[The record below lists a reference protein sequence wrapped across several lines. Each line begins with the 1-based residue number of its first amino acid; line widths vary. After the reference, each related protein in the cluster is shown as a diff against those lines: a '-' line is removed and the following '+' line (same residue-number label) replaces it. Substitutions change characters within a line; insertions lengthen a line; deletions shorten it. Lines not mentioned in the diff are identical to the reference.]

1 MRCCKRACHADTHWA
16 PETGGFQG
24 DCGLIIGDNVNL
36 FEVLR
41 AECLAAFR
49 IEKDMGTV
57 RPKTAMGLI
66 ERG

>member
-1 MRCCKRACHADTHWA
+1 
-16 PETGGFQG
+16 
-24 DCGLIIGDNVNL
+24 
-36 FEVLR
+36 
-41 AECLAAFR
+41 LAAFR